1 MLLFLGGLVLQY
13 AVTGFATGVAAPAIF
28 ALGPNPNPLPNS
40 HLNPHPP
47 SHPHPHPH
55 PHPNQAISALG
66 GSSVQGR
73 LMGVNQAV
81 EAAGRMGGQV
91 LVAVLYDISPLH
103 ACAMPVVANAI
114 AAAAMALALALD
126 RLHTRRAGLSAAV
139 LV

>member
-28 ALGPNPNPLPNS
+28 ALGPNPNPHP
-40 HLNPHPP
+40 NPHLKPP
-47 SHPHPHPH
+47 PPPHPHPNT
-55 PHPNQAISALG
+55 HPNQAISALG

-114 AAAAMALALALD
+114 AAAAMAFALALE

>member
-28 ALGPNPNPLPNS
+28 ALGPNPNPHP
-40 HLNPHPP
+40 NPHLKPP
-47 SHPHPHPH
+47 PPPHPNPN

>member
-28 ALGPNPNPLPNS
+28 ALGPNPNPHP
-40 HLNPHPP
+40 NPHLKPP
-47 SHPHPHPH
+47 PHPHPHPN

>member
-28 ALGPNPNPLPNS
+28 ALGPNPNPHP
-40 HLNPHPP
+40 NPHLKPP
-47 SHPHPHPH
+47 PPPHPHPN

-91 LVAVLYDISPLH
+91 LVAVLYDISPLQ
-103 ACAMPVVANAI
+103 ACAMPAVANAI
-114 AAAAMALALALD
+114 AAAAMALALALE

>member
-28 ALGPNPNPLPNS
+28 ALGPNPNPHP
-40 HLNPHPP
+40 NPHLKPP
-47 SHPHPHPH
+47 PPPHPHPN

-114 AAAAMALALALD
+114 AAAAMAVALALD

>member
-1 MLLFLGGLVLQY
+1 
-13 AVTGFATGVAAPAIF
+13 
-28 ALGPNPNPLPNS
+28 
-40 HLNPHPP
+40 
-47 SHPHPHPH
+47 
-55 PHPNQAISALG
+55 
-66 GSSVQGR
+66 
-73 LMGVNQAV
+73 MGVNQVV

-114 AAAAMALALALD
+114 AATAMALALALE

>member
-1 MLLFLGGLVLQY
+1 LMLLFLGGLVLQY
-13 AVTGFATGVAAPAIF
+13 AVTGFATGVAAPA
-28 ALGPNPNPLPNS
+28 L
-40 HLNPHPP
+40 
-47 SHPHPHPH
+47 
-55 PHPNQAISALG
+55 SALG

-91 LVAVLYDISPLH
+91 LVAVLYNISPLH

-114 AAAAMALALALD
+114 AAGAMALALALECA
-126 RLHTRRAGLSAAV
+126 HTRRVGLLSTTV

>member
-13 AVTGFATGVAAPAIF
+13 AVTGFAISVAAPAIS
-28 ALGPNPNPLPNS
+28 ALGPNPIPHP
-40 HLNPHPP
+40 NPHLSPHL
-47 SHPHPHPH
+47 SPHPHS
-55 PHPNQAISALG
+55 HPNQAISALG

-73 LMGVNQAV
+73 LMGINQAV
-81 EAAGRMGGQV
+81 EAAGWMGGQV
-91 LVAVLYDISPLH
+91 FVAVLYDISPLH

-114 AAAAMALALALD
+114 AAAAMAFALALE

>member
-1 MLLFLGGLVLQY
+1 MDAREEAQVESRGLMLLFLGGLVLQY
-13 AVTGFATGVAAPAIF
+13 AVTGFATGVAAP
-28 ALGPNPNPLPNS
+28 
-40 HLNPHPP
+40 
-47 SHPHPHPH
+47 
-55 PHPNQAISALG
+55 AISALG

-91 LVAVLYDISPLH
+91 LVAVLYSISPLH

-114 AAAAMALALALD
+114 AAAAMALALALEC
-126 RLHTRRAGLSAAV
+126 LHTRRAGVSTAV

>member
-13 AVTGFATGVAAPAIF
+13 AVTGFATGVAAPAI
-28 ALGPNPNPLPNS
+28 
-40 HLNPHPP
+40 
-47 SHPHPHPH
+47 
-55 PHPNQAISALG
+55 SALG

-73 LMGVNQAV
+73 LMGINQAV
-81 EAAGRMGGQV
+81 EAAGWMGGQV

-114 AAAAMALALALD
+114 AAAAMAFALALE
-126 RLHTRRAGLSAAV
+126 RLHTRRRAGLSAAV

>member
-28 ALGPNPNPLPNS
+28 ALGPNPNPHP
-40 HLNPHPP
+40 NPHLKPP
-47 SHPHPHPH
+47 PPPHPHPN

>member
-1 MLLFLGGLVLQY
+1 MDAHEQAQVESRGLMLLFLTGLVLQY
-13 AVTGFATGVAAPAIF
+13 AVTGFATGVAAP
-28 ALGPNPNPLPNS
+28 
-40 HLNPHPP
+40 
-47 SHPHPHPH
+47 
-55 PHPNQAISALG
+55 AISALG

-91 LVAVLYDISPLH
+91 LVAVLYNISPLH

-114 AAAAMALALALD
+114 AAAAMALALALECL
-126 RLHTRRAGLSAAV
+126 RTRRAGLSTAAV